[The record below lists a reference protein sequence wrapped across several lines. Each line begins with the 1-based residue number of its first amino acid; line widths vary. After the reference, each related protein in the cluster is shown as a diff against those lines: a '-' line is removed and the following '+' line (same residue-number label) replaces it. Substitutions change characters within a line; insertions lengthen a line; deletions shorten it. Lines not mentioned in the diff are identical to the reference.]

1 MKSETRSRIEDV
13 SEEQWQE
20 VNKENRKMVEEYLKQ
35 STQLSDQSIKQY
47 TSALRIYFYWV
58 SQNKDNK
65 NFWEIKPR
73 DFLLYQN
80 WLVELGLSSSGI
92 RFKRSSVSSFNN
104 YIETYYLDEYPSFR
118 NYVNKAI
125 ALPPKTYVN
134 EKNPLTLEEYEKLYS
149 ALEEKGLWQQL
160 AYIRFSFSTGARRA
174 EVRQLKKEVVSY
186 EPRTIDR
193 PDGTVVHSYKT
204 HPIRC
209 KGRGKAGKVRTLQ
222 FDDVAMNTLR
232 KWMEV
237 RGEDDNE
244 FIFVSKHNGKYE
256 QVGENGF
263 NSWSETYFEPIVGR
277 RFHPHLLRSSRA
289 TTLVIEQGKD
299 IDVAKK
305 LLGHQSSETTSHYVV
320 RKDTDD
326 SDDAF

>member
-1 MKSETRSRIEDV
+1 MKSETRSRIDDV

-58 SQNKDNK
+58 AKNKDNK

-125 ALPPKTYVN
+125 ALPPKTYIN
-134 EKNPLTLEEYEKLYS
+134 EKNPLTLEEYEKLCS
-149 ALEEKGLWQQL
+149 TLEEKELWQQL

-174 EVRQLKKEVVSY
+174 EVRQLKKEIISY
-186 EPRTIDR
+186 EPRVIER
-193 PDGTVVHSYKT
+193 EDGSKVYSYKT

-209 KGRGKAGKVRTLQ
+209 KGRGKIGKVRTLQ
-222 FDDVAMNTLR
+222 FDDVAMNSLK
-232 KWMEV
+232 KWIEI

-244 FIFVSKHNGKYE
+244 YVFVSKQNGKYE

-277 RFHPHLLRSSRA
+277 RFHPHLLRETRA
-289 TTLVIEQGKD
+289 TTLVVEQGKD
-299 IDVAKK
+299 INVAKK
-305 LLGHQSSETTSHYVV
+305 LLGHESSETTQIYVI
-320 RKDTDD
+320 RKDSDD